1 MIYSILI
8 CFTLVNLIYNHTYI
22 CFVANQLSV
31 YQICLSL
38 LITAHSM
45 VLQHQPI
52 RPSYYS
58 ICLAM
63 IWTYTFGSYYNNL
76 LHCYSS
82 LSLRNILVSYYCNT
96 LAIPLYKR
104 YRIIH
109 IYDLFLLINSLV
121 ISFPLQ
127 YSWFIYLYL
136 VLAVVLPFSYIFTH
150 ITYLTLYFSIAST
163 T

>member
-1 MIYSILI
+1 MWL
-8 CFTLVNLIYNHTYI
+8 LYNHTYI

-38 LITAHSM
+38 LITTHSM

-52 RPSYYS
+52 RPSYY
-58 ICLAM
+58 ICLVM
-63 IWTYTFGSYYNNL
+63 IWTYTFGSYYNNFYIVT
-76 LHCYSS
+76 HCFHYE
-82 LSLRNILVSYYCNT
+82 IFFISYYCNT

-127 YSWFIYLYL
+127 YSWFIHSYL
-136 VLAVVLPFSYIFTH
+136 VLAVVLLYSYIFWIH
-150 ITYLTLYFSIAST
+150 ITY
-163 T
+163 